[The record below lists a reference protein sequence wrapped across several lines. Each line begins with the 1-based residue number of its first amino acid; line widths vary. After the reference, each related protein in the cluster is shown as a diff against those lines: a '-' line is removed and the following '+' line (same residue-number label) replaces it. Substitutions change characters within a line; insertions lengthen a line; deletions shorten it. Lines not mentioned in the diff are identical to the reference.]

1 MSASELTP
9 TPGESPLSADI
20 LGDFKAFQQKL
31 ENILNV
37 KTVANTSGNFNKFA
51 TAAAYD
57 RLMMFL
63 ATSLPSAQLIRQPE
77 HDEIMN
83 QYLCLYDIYLIAAW
97 AFVWNLFSDI
107 FSNVIMFSLMA

>member
-63 ATSLPSAQLIRQPE
+63 ATSSPSAQLIRQPE
-77 HDEIMN
+77 HDEIMS
-83 QYLCLYDIYLIAAW
+83 QYLCLYEIYLIAAR
-97 AFVWNLFSDI
+97 AFV
-107 FSNVIMFSLMA
+107 

>member
-63 ATSLPSAQLIRQPE
+63 AVPQIDPSVPQPVV
-77 HDEIMN
+77 
-83 QYLCLYDIYLIAAW
+83 QSWRRPLLG
-97 AFVWNLFSDI
+97 S
-107 FSNVIMFSLMA
+107 SPG